1 MKFGRKP
8 GQQQDDDGAPSPG
21 GDPEASNPETPI
33 RAAFAPGK
41 SARSKSPRKGVK
53 RGYLDG
59 QMLIAMP
66 TMGDDRFARSV
77 IYVCAHST
85 EGAMGIIVNQ
95 PAANISFRDLL
106 VQLEVVRSDDVIQL
120 PSKAN
125 GVKVLKGGP
134 VDTQRGFVLHSS
146 DFFIENSTLPIDEGI
161 CLTATLDILKAI
173 ARGDGPRSAVL
184 ALGYAGWAAGQLE
197 KEIQHNGWLHC
208 SADLDLI
215 FGDDTDAKYERA
227 MKKIG
232 IDLGMLSSEAG
243 HA

>member
-1 MKFGRKP
+1 MKSGRKS
-8 GQQQDDDGAPSPG
+8 GMRDDDGASAPD
-21 GDPEASNPETPI
+21 GDPDVPRTDPATVGRPATPK
-33 RAAFAPGK
+33 PQQ
-41 SARSKSPRKGVK
+41 RKGVK

-66 TMGDDRFARSV
+66 SMGDDRFARSV
-77 IYVCAHST
+77 IYICAHST

-95 PAANISFRDLL
+95 PAAHISFADLL
-106 VQLEVVRSDDVIQL
+106 VQLDVIPAEEMIQL
-120 PSKAN
+120 PREAG
-125 GVKVLKGGP
+125 GVRVLRGGP

-173 ARGDGPRSAVL
+173 ARGEGPRSAIL
-184 ALGYAGWAAGQLE
+184 ALGYAGWAPGQLE
-197 KEIQHNGWLHC
+197 NEIQHNGWLHC
-208 SADLDLI
+208 SADPELI
-215 FGDDTDAKYERA
+215 FGQDTGGKYERA
-227 MKKIG
+227 LKKIG